1 MKTDMITLFNRL
13 TTSELADYNLFSN
26 MIDLHYEKFKYL
38 YYMLKDVDLSG
49 IDTITCDENED
60 RISVKITVLSDE
72 YMSDIIHNIYELR
85 DSYKKSNYFT
95 TDINHYSNTIN
106 INISMSGREKEREL
120 YADRLI

>member
-72 YMSDIIHNIYELR
+72 YMSDIIHNIYERR

-95 TDINHYSNTIN
+95 TDIDHYSNTIN